1 MTDDFHGIASDFPV
15 PFRLQVL
22 KTTGSTNDELRALAP
37 SGVPDGLVLLAL
49 HQTSGRGRR
58 GAIWFSQPEV
68 SLAFSI
74 LVRPQEPKALWP
86 RLALA
91 AGLAVAEALESFGPA
106 ATIKWPNDV
115 WIHHRKV
122 AGILVEAGADF
133 AIVGIGINVNT
144 STFPREV
151 ADIATSLRIATTR
164 DHPRSEVLGAIIHR
178 FALRRTQLGT
188 DFHELLDAVRQ
199 RCVLTGQRVSLTS
212 GNVSRHGLIEGIGP
226 GGELLLRTASGLE
239 CLIQADEIRLI
250 RNPFPQRSIFP
261 INQ

>member
-1 MTDDFHGIASDFPV
+1 MTDDFHGIASEFPK
-15 PFRLQVL
+15 PFRLLVRE
-22 KTTGSTNDELRALAP
+22 TAGSTNDELRTLAQ
-37 SGVPDGLVLLAL
+37 SGASDGLVLLAL
-49 HQTSGRGRR
+49 HQTIGRGRR
-58 GAIWFSQPEV
+58 GANWFSQPEA

-74 LVRPQEPKALWP
+74 LVRSQEPKALWP

-91 AGLAVAEALESFGPA
+91 AGLAVAEALESFGA
-106 ATIKWPNDV
+106 TATIKWPNDV
-115 WIHHRKV
+115 WINHRKV

-144 STFPREV
+144 TTFPAAV
-151 ADIATSLRIATTR
+151 ADIATSLRIETAR
-164 DHPRSEVLGAIIHR
+164 VLPRSEVLGAILHR
-178 FALRRTQLGT
+178 FALRRTQLST
-188 DFHELLDAVRQ
+188 DFHVLLDAVRQ

-226 GGELLLRTASGLE
+226 GGELLLRTATGLE